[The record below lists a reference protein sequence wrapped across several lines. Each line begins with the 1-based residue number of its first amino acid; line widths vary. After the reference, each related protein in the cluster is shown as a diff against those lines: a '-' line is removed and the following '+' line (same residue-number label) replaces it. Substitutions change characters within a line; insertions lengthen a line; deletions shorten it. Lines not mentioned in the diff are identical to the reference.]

1 MKIFIK
7 IFLIFAAMLA
17 LSLVSCSHD
26 EHKEH
31 KLGNFMATKPLVLD
45 TIITNEYVSQI
56 HAINRIE
63 LRALEK
69 GYIQKIFVDE
79 GQTIRKGQKMFKIMP
94 NIYEADLKIMKAEVD
109 IAQIEYNNTKALS
122 DKNVVSKNELLLAQA
137 KLDKAKAE
145 LELAQTHLGFT
156 DINAPFE
163 GIMDHFHVREGSLVD
178 EGELLTTLSDNSKMW
193 IYFNVPESQYLSYIS
208 TKKSSEDEIVEL
220 RMANGEIFGSK
231 GKIET
236 IEGEFNN
243 ETGNIQFRATF
254 PNNDRILRHGQT
266 GNVILKNKVKNA
278 ILIPQKATFEVLDK
292 RYVFIIDKYNT
303 IKQKEIS
310 VSSDEIPHLFIV
322 TKGLTVNDKILIE
335 GLRKVHDG
343 DKIKVKYQEPSKVYN
358 NLELFAE

>member
-1 MKIFIK
+1 MKNIK
-7 IFLIFAAMLA
+7 IFLIFASILA

-145 LELAQTHLGFT
+145 LELAQTHLSFT
-156 DINAPFE
+156 DRNAPFE
-163 GIMDHFHVREGSLVD
+163 GIMDHFQAREGSLVD

-193 IYFNVPESQYLSYIS
+193 VYFNVPESQYLSYIS
-208 TKKSSEDEIVEL
+208 TKKTAEDEVVEL

-254 PNNDRILRHGQT
+254 PNNDKILRHGQT
-266 GNVILKNKVKNA
+266 GSIILKNKVKNA

-292 RYVFIIDKYNT
+292 RYVFIVDKNNT

-322 TKGLTVNDKILIE
+322 TKGLTSNDKILLE
-335 GLRKVHDG
+335 GMRKVHDG
-343 DKIKVKYQEPSKVYN
+343 DKIKVKYQEPNKVYN

>member
-7 IFLIFAAMLA
+7 IFLIFAALLA

-94 NIYEADLKIMKAEVD
+94 NIYEADLKKMKAEVD

-292 RYVFIIDKYNT
+292 RYVFIIDKNNT